1 MFRGMGD
8 SLYAFAADGAGS
20 FRCGSV
26 RPLNNWQDRGNMNVR
41 TLLKTAAL
49 LVIAGQLSGCAGSLF
64 GSSDTGPTV
73 ETRPADELYK
83 EASTALDKEDFTKAA
98 EKFEEVDRQHPYSK
112 EARESILMAAF
123 AYQKADKLP
132 EAVAAA
138 RRYLTLH
145 PGTKE
150 AALAQH
156 IIASSYYDRINDAS
170 RDQADTKRALVE
182 LETLVN
188 RYPDSRYAEDAKK
201 RIRLARDVLAAAEM
215 SVGRWYQKKGQHL
228 AAINRFKVVVTEYQ
242 NTAHVEEALARL
254 TECYYT
260 LGIVNE
266 AQTAAAV
273 LGHNFPDSKWYK
285 DSYSLLASKGLQP
298 REDGGS
304 WISRQWQKIAGPS
317 KTTER
322 S

>member
-1 MFRGMGD
+1 
-8 SLYAFAADGAGS
+8 
-20 FRCGSV
+20 
-26 RPLNNWQDRGNMNVR
+26 MNVR
-41 TLLKTAAL
+41 HFLKTAAL
-49 LVIAGQLSGCAGSLF
+49 VLTVLPLAACAGSIF
-64 GSSDTGPTV
+64 GGGDSGPSI
-73 ETRPADELYK
+73 ETAPPDVLYK
-83 EASTALDKEDFTKAA
+83 DANTQLDKGNFTKSA

-112 EARESILMAAF
+112 EARESILMAAV
-123 AYQKADKLP
+123 AYQKAGKGP

-138 RRYLTLH
+138 RRYLTIH

-156 IIASSYYDRINDAS
+156 IIASTYYERINDAG
-170 RDQADTKRALVE
+170 RDQADTKKAIVE
-182 LETLVN
+182 LETLIN

-201 RIRLARDVLAAAEM
+201 RMRLARDVLAASEM
-215 SVGRWYQKKGQHL
+215 TVGRWYQKRANYL
-228 AAINRFKVVVTEYQ
+228 AAINRFKVVVTDYQ

-285 DSYSLLASKGLQP
+285 DSYTLLASKGLEP
-298 REDGGS
+298 REDSGS
-304 WISRQWQKIAGPS
+304 WLSRNLGKLT
-317 KTTER
+317 KT
-322 S
+322 SSAQ

>member
-1 MFRGMGD
+1 
-8 SLYAFAADGAGS
+8 
-20 FRCGSV
+20 
-26 RPLNNWQDRGNMNVR
+26 MNVR
-41 TLLKTAAL
+41 HFLKTAAL
-49 LVIAGQLSGCAGSLF
+49 VLLIVPLAACAGSIF
-64 GSSDTGPTV
+64 GGGDSGPSI
-73 ETRPADELYK
+73 ETAPPDVLYK
-83 EASTALDKEDFTKAA
+83 DANTQLDKGNFTKSA

-112 EARESILMAAF
+112 EARESILMAAV
-123 AYQKADKLP
+123 AYQKAGKGP

-138 RRYLTLH
+138 RRYLTIH

-156 IIASSYYDRINDAS
+156 IIASTYYERINDAG
-170 RDQADTKRALVE
+170 RDQADTKKAIVE
-182 LETLVN
+182 LETLIN

-201 RIRLARDVLAAAEM
+201 RMRLARDVLAASEM
-215 SVGRWYQKKGQHL
+215 TVGRWYQKRANYL
-228 AAINRFKVVVTEYQ
+228 AAINRFKVVVTDYQ

-285 DSYSLLASKGLQP
+285 DSYTLLASKGLEP
-298 REDGGS
+298 REDSGS
-304 WISRQWQKIAGPS
+304 WLSRNLGKLT
-317 KTTER
+317 KT
-322 S
+322 SSAQ